1 MDTLHFTLDP
11 QGRTPDAV
19 RSAEELYTRLT
30 ERGAL
35 RTGCTVTIDA
45 AADCGEELAACRQL
59 AAFLQIY
66 QQNKQRLNDKMEQYN
81 TNLAAQYADTPYIGR
96 SVQEFTRMNRAGK
109 FLRGALVNIG
119 YSLFAAGDAAPSDA
133 LAMAF
138 ELFQTAILIHDDIID
153 HAKLRRGQPTI
164 HEAYTAHWAQRGIAV
179 SALGEDTARSLAL
192 CTGDIGMYLAGLHI
206 TEAYADSPQLGA
218 IMAYFH
224 KVVLK
229 TLYGEVIDVA
239 LPFSEQNRMDD
250 TADIRASIME
260 IYRLKTAWYTL
271 IGPLCLGAMLAG
283 ADAAQIAALEQFAE
297 QLGIAFQIK
306 DDILGVFGDAETGK
320 DVGSDVSE
328 YKQTLLYAYVREHGE
343 KLEEL
348 LQYYGKAALSAAD
361 LHAVQE
367 IFRSTGALA
376 FAEREMHKCFAS
388 ARAQLANMAFLQD
401 AQRDAL
407 LGLELFIRLRKS

>member
-1 MDTLHFTLDP
+1 MDTIHFILDP
-11 QGRTPDAV
+11 NGSIPDAV
-19 RSAEELYTRLT
+19 GSAAEFYTRLT
-30 ERGAL
+30 ESGAL
-35 RTGCTVTIDA
+35 RRGCTVTVDA
-45 AADCGEELAACRQL
+45 AAGCEDELAVCRQL
-59 AAFLQIY
+59 LAFLQIY

-81 TNLAAQYADTPYIGR
+81 AALAARYAEMPYIGR

-119 YSLFAAGDAAPSDA
+119 YSLFAEGGAEPSDA

-164 HEAYTAHWAQRGIAV
+164 HEAYTAHWAERGIAV
-179 SALGEDTARSLAL
+179 SPLGEDTARSLAL

-283 ADAAQIAALEQFAE
+283 ADAGQIAALEQFAE

-320 DVGSDVSE
+320 DVGSDISE
-328 YKQTLLYAYVREHGE
+328 YKQTLLYAYVREQGE
-343 KLEEL
+343 HLEAL
-348 LQYYGKAALSAAD
+348 LQYYGKAALSAEE

-367 IFRSTGALA
+367 IFRSAGALA
-376 FAEREMHKCFAS
+376 FAEQEMNRCFAA
-388 ARAQLANMAFLQD
+388 ARAQLAEMTFLRD

>member
-1 MDTLHFTLDP
+1 MDTAHFIFDP
-11 QGRTPDAV
+11 ERRTPEAV
-19 RSAEELYTRLT
+19 GSVEEFYARVMTRGDCEITL
-30 ERGAL
+30 E
-35 RTGCTVTIDA
+35 A
-45 AADCGEELAACRQL
+45 AAGCEQELAACRQL
-59 AAFLQIY
+59 LAFLQIY
-66 QQNKQRLNDKMEQYN
+66 QQNKQRLNEKMEQYN
-81 TNLAAQYADTPYIGR
+81 AEIAAQHADTPYIGR

-119 YSLFAAGDAAPSDA
+119 YSLFADGDAAPSDA
-133 LAMAF
+133 LALAF

-164 HEAYTAHWAQRGIAV
+164 HEAYTAHWAERGIPV
-179 SALGEDTARSLAL
+179 SALSEDTARSLAL
-192 CTGDIGMYLAGLHI
+192 CTGDIGMYLAGLKI

-239 LPFSEQNRMDD
+239 LPFSEQNRLND
-250 TADIRASIME
+250 TTDIRASIME

-283 ADAAQIAALEQFAE
+283 ADAAQITALEQFAE

-320 DVGSDVSE
+320 DVGSDISE
-328 YKQTLLYAYVREHGE
+328 YKQTLLYAYVRQNGGQ
-343 KLEEL
+343 LASL
-348 LQYYGKAALSAAD
+348 QQYYGKAALSAAD
-361 LHAVQE
+361 LRAVQE
-367 IFRSTGALA
+367 IFRSTGALE
-376 FAEREMHKCFAS
+376 FAEKTMHECFAA
-388 ARAQLANMAFLQD
+388 ARAQLDAMPFLRGGQK
-401 AQRDAL
+401 DAL

>member
-1 MDTLHFTLDP
+1 MNTAHFTLDP
-11 QGRTPDAV
+11 ERKTPDAV
-19 RSAEELYTRLT
+19 GSVEEFYARVMQC
-30 ERGAL
+30 GADS
-35 RTGCTVTIDA
+35 TVTIDA
-45 AADCGEELAACRQL
+45 AAGCEQELVACRQL
-59 AAFLQIY
+59 LAFLQVY
-66 QQNKQRLNDKMEQYN
+66 QQNKQRLNGKMEQYN
-81 TNLAAQYADTPYIGR
+81 ADIAAQHADMPYVGR

-119 YSLFAAGDAAPSDA
+119 YSLLAGADAAPSDELA
-133 LAMAF
+133 LAF
-138 ELFQTAILIHDDIID
+138 ELFQTAILVHDDIID

-164 HEAYTAHWAQRGIAV
+164 HEAYTAHWAERGIPA
-179 SALGEDTARSLAL
+179 SPLSEDTARSLAL
-192 CTGDIGMYLAGLHI
+192 CTGDIGMYLAGLKI

-229 TLYGEVIDVA
+229 TLCGEVIDVA
-239 LPFSEQNRMDD
+239 LPFSEQNRLND

-283 ADAAQIAALEQFAE
+283 AEAAQITALEQFAE

-328 YKQTLLYAYVREHGE
+328 YKQTLLYAYVRQNGSQFDS
-343 KLEEL
+343 LQ
-348 LQYYGKAALSAAD
+348 QYYGRTMRSEAD
-361 LHAVQE
+361 LQTVQE
-367 IFRSTGALA
+367 IFRSTGALE
-376 FAEREMHKCFAS
+376 FAEKTMHECFAA
-388 ARAQLANMAFLQD
+388 ARAQLETMSFLHSEQK
-401 AQRDAL
+401 DAL